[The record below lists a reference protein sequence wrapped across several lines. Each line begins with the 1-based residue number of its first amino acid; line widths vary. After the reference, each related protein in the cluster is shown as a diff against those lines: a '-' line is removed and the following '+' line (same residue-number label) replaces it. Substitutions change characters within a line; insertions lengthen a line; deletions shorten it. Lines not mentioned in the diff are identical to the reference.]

1 MELKKNHPLYQE
13 DIRVILSIDNIELL
27 NGKSFLITGATGM
40 VGVMLIDAL
49 MQLEDV
55 TIYAVGRNEEKAK
68 QRLGEY
74 FSNPR
79 FHFLKHNVCEPFNSQ
94 LIVDYIIPAASNT
107 HPLAYSQYPIETIFI
122 NIKGAENAL
131 ELATRCGGTVVYTS
145 TNEVYGNAIGNEVFT
160 EDYNG
165 KLNLSN
171 ARACYNESKRTAEAL
186 CQSYLAERG
195 TKVKIAR
202 LCRIFGPTMLENDSK
217 ASSQFIKN
225 AIDGEDIVLKSRGEQ
240 FFSYT
245 YVADAVAGLLV
256 VLLKGEIGV
265 PYNVSSEK
273 TNVHLRDFAQLCAE
287 SCGRKVVFEIPSEV
301 EQKGFSLA
309 TQAILSN
316 DRIKEIGFRPYYD
329 MRDAINRTI
338 QILQ

>member
-1 MELKKNHPLYQE
+1 
-13 DIRVILSIDNIELL
+13 
-27 NGKSFLITGATGM
+27 
-40 VGVMLIDAL
+40 
-49 MQLEDV
+49 
-55 TIYAVGRNEEKAK
+55 
-68 QRLGEY
+68 
-74 FSNPR
+74 
-79 FHFLKHNVCEPFNSQ
+79 
-94 LIVDYIIPAASNT
+94 
-107 HPLAYSQYPIETIFI
+107 
-122 NIKGAENAL
+122 
-131 ELATRCGGTVVYTS
+131 
-145 TNEVYGNAIGNEVFT
+145 
-160 EDYNG
+160 
-165 KLNLSN
+165 
-171 ARACYNESKRTAEAL
+171 
-186 CQSYLAERG
+186 
-195 TKVKIAR
+195 
-202 LCRIFGPTMLENDSK
+202 MLENDSK